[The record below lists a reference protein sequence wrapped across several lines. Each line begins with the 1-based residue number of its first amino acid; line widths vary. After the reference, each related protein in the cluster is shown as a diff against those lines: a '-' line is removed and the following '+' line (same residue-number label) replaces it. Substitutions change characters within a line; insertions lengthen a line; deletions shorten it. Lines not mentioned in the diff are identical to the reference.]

1 MSAVN
6 AVLNRD
12 RDEVRVPTPHGGA
25 LLAYLTQ
32 RGLRGSLRT
41 DRAGDLI
48 VLAGEPDMGRVAS
61 ILSDWKRRAAQ
72 TAAANEGAP
81 QAV

>member
-12 RDEVRVPTPHGGA
+12 RDEVRVPTPHGA
-25 LLAYLTQ
+25 PLLAYLTQ
-32 RGLRGSLRT
+32 RGLRGSVRT

-61 ILSDWKRRAAQ
+61 ILADWKRRAAQ
-72 TAAANEGAP
+72 AAAANDGAP